1 MNINFIAI
9 GKLKERYFRDA
20 CDEYLKRLSAFARVS
35 EFQPTAEDLPQSPSP
50 AQIRQALDKEGKKIQ
65 SVIKGGFTVALCVEG
80 KQITAKRLA
89 EKFDNLANSGVSAV
103 NFIIGSSYGLSEDVK
118 NACDLRLSMS
128 EMTFPHSLARVM
140 LFEQVYRAFSIM
152 NNSKYDK

>member
-9 GKLKERYFRDA
+9 GKLKERYFREA

-80 KQITAKRLA
+80 KQITAKQLA
-89 EKFDNLANSGVSAV
+89 EKFESLANSGVSAV
-103 NFIIGSSYGLSEDVK
+103 NFIIGSSYGLSEDV
-118 NACDLRLSMS
+118 RLSMS

-140 LFEQVYRAFSIM
+140 LFEQVYRAFTIM